1 MTLAG
6 GIRESSPILQMAN
19 RLEISDEEW
28 GVIYPILATHKHVR
42 VRCEKQC
49 RSFLVAVLWIL
60 RGGMPWRMLPET
72 LGRWNSI
79 FKRFARWCGYG
90 VWDAVHAGC
99 MHLPDLQAVFIDS
112 TVNRAHPCAAGAA
125 QSDAESEA
133 LGRSRGG
140 FSTKVHAITDAL
152 GNPLEFVLTGGQ
164 ASDIGQAE
172 TLLALTP
179 AGTEAFVGDKGYDA
193 DPLVQAIE
201 ERGMKPV
208 IPPRSGRTQVRECDW
223 FVYKERHL
231 IECFFNKIKHYRRI
245 FSRYEKRARNYMG
258 FLRFVAAL
266 IWLR

>member
-1 MTLAG
+1 
-6 GIRESSPILQMAN
+6 MAN

-28 GVIYPILATHKHVR
+28 EAIVPILARHQR
-42 VRCEKQC
+42 VRIGCIAQC
-49 RSFLVAVLWIL
+49 RSFLVAVLWVL

-79 FKRFARWCGYG
+79 FKRFSRWCGYG
-90 VWDAVHAGC
+90 VWEAVHSGC
-99 MHLPDLQAVFIDS
+99 VHRPDLQAVFIDS
-112 TVNRAHPCAAGAA
+112 TVNRAHSCAAGAA
-125 QSDAESEA
+125 GSNAEDEA

-152 GNPLEFVLTGGQ
+152 GNPLDFVLTGGQ

-172 TLLALTP
+172 KLLALAP
-179 AGTEAFVGDKGYDA
+179 AGTKAFVGDKGYDA
-193 DPLVQAIE
+193 DSLVLAIQ
-201 ERGMKPV
+201 EREMTPV
-208 IPPRSGRTQVRECDW
+208 IPPRGNRTEARTCDW